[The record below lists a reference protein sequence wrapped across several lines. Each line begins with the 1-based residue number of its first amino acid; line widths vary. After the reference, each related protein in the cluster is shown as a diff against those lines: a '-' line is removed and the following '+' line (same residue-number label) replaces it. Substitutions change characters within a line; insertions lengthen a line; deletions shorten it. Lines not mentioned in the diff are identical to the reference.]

1 MEQSKRSKK
10 AHTDKGFT
18 VIELL
23 VTLAIVVL
31 VTGIVM
37 IRYSSFNS
45 SVLLTSQ
52 AYITGFDVRETQSLA
67 ISVRGNSN
75 QFREEYGMYF
85 DINTPTSYLLF
96 QDNNDN
102 GNQSPVRYQSGEEIG
117 APYKVD
123 PRFKIMNLC
132 VSNSSGRT
140 CRTQDAST
148 SGTESTNSSLTTIA
162 LAFRRPDFDA
172 ELYSPA
178 VSNLTSVEIHF
189 GNDNITNVKKVI
201 VYSSGQISVE

>member
-1 MEQSKRSKK
+1 MEQSKRSEKI
-10 AHTDKGFT
+10 TTMRGFT
-18 VIELL
+18 VVELL

-75 QFREEYGMYF
+75 QFREEYGIYF
-85 DINTPTSYLLF
+85 DLSNPTSYLLF
-96 QDNNDN
+96 QDDNTN
-102 GNQSPVRYQSGEEIG
+102 GNQSPVRYHAGEEIG
-117 APYKVD
+117 VPYKVD

-140 CRTQDAST
+140 CTSQDAST
-148 SGTESTNSSLTTIA
+148 AGTETTNTSLTTLA
-162 LAFRRPDFDA
+162 VAFRRPDFDA
-172 ELYSPA
+172 ELYSPQI
-178 VSNLTSVEIHF
+178 SGLNSVEVHF
-189 GNDNITNVKKVI
+189 GNDDITNVKKVI
-201 VYSSGQISVE
+201 IYSSGQISVE